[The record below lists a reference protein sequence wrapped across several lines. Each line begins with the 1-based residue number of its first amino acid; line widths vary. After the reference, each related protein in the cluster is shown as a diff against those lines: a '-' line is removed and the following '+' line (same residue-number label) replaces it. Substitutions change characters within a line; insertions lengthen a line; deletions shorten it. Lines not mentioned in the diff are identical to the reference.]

1 MTPIRPVTAEASRL
15 FDQPSEIRVYFR
27 SSSGDVHGRYVG
39 LCQSL
44 NTGLSRLARHDLE
57 AIRACVYVTVPAG
70 LIAELA
76 DVDLKNGDAGG
87 IERVQA
93 GRAHALFKP
102 GTSLGACQ
110 NAKLFSS
117 RGERVLSGK

>member
-57 AIRACVYVTVPAG
+57 AIRACVHVTVPAG

-76 DVDLKNGDAGG
+76 DVDLKNRDAGG

-93 GRAHALFKP
+93 RVTHSVFEWGAGLSAGENAQL
-102 GTSLGACQ
+102 LG
-110 NAKLFSS
+110 
-117 RGERVLSGK
+117 G